1 MYFFIS
7 IDDPTSI
14 IIRKMLIMLMQRIML
29 TALLTPMP
37 VFWKFNEKIHNKYE
51 RGQDFICKVVVDP
64 LSQLI

>member
-1 MYFFIS
+1 
-7 IDDPTSI
+7 
-14 IIRKMLIMLMQRIML
+14 MLIMLMQRIML

-51 RGQDFICKVVVDP
+51 RGQDFICRVVVDP